1 MGDPPALPSDSQ
13 VDVEQIGK
21 APAWLEQL
29 QEHVEKYCLGQM
41 TNIAAALNT
50 SALDTSD
57 LDMKLNSDAT
67 VFGGFYSA
75 YGIQA
80 KHDAVFNTVRKSLKD
95 LAEHLGKAAD
105 ATKKIAENYK
115 TTEEQNRAGMADI
128 QKMLDQGTY
137 TPKDPDA
144 VHLRNQPDLPPD
156 RPELHHP
163 LSQVWTGHGTTGSDV
178 TILAPGKPGVPDVGT
193 GATPTSA

>member
-13 VDVEQIGK
+13 VDVEQIGQ

-80 KHDAVFNTVRKSLKD
+80 KHDAVFNAVRTSLRD

-105 ATKKIAENYK
+105 ATRHIAEQYK
-115 TTEEQNRAGMADI
+115 TTEAQNKASMADI
-128 QKMLDQGTY
+128 QRMLDQGTY

-144 VHLRNQPDLPPD
+144 VHLRNQPDIPSGP
-156 RPELHHP
+156 PELHHP
-163 LSQVWTGHGTTGSDV
+163 LSQVWSGHGTTNQV
-178 TILAPGKPGVPDVGT
+178 TTLAPGLPGDPGSDP
-193 GATPTSA
+193 GANPLVV

>member
-1 MGDPPALPSDSQ
+1 MGDPPALPRDSD

-29 QEHVEKYCLGQM
+29 QEHVETYCLGQM

-50 SALDTSD
+50 TSLDTSD
-57 LDMKLNSDAT
+57 LDMKLTSDAT

-80 KHDAVFNTVRKSLKD
+80 KHDAVFNAVRTSLRD

-105 ATKKIAENYK
+105 ATRRIAAQYA
-115 TTEEQNRAGMADI
+115 TTEEQNRASMADI
-128 QKMLDQGTY
+128 QRLLDEGQY
-137 TPKDPDA
+137 TPKDEAA
-144 VHLRNQPDLPPD
+144 VHLRNQPDIPSGP
-156 RPELHHP
+156 PELHHP
-163 LSQVWTGHGTTGSDV
+163 LSQVWS
-178 TILAPGKPGVPDVGT
+178 
-193 GATPTSA
+193 